1 MNNLWGGSVRGTT
14 HRYRKCYKWVTVCA
28 EEENRSI
35 FRASIWHKVQQGL
48 WSMGELE
55 TWLICSITTLI
66 LTLKLLQVIFFG
78 PFSVGF
84 SHFIFISIDKYFC
97 KSLSLVNLSVKGTG
111 CNFYFKASRTK
122 LILHVCQSGRETR
135 GSSLRILPSHPLH
148 AEPKFSYSFSALL
161 SLIHH
166 IDTWSQWAEQ
176 FSHKTEMRLILNH
189 MVFCV

>member
-35 FRASIWHKVQQGL
+35 FRASIWHRVQQGL

-84 SHFIFISIDKYFC
+84 RHFIFISIDKYFG
-97 KSLSLVNLSVKGTG
+97 KSLSLVNLSVKATS

-135 GSSLRILPSHPLH
+135 GSSYESSPAIRYMQNQSSPTV
-148 AEPKFSYSFSALL
+148 FLL
-161 SLIHH
+161 FCLWSITL
-166 IDTWSQWAEQ
+166 DTWHLKSV
-176 FSHKTEMRLILNH
+176 SRTILS
-189 MVFCV
+189 